1 MNAVRSTSIAV
12 LVFLSAQTQDPADS
26 RLPAGPG
33 KTALLKACTPCH
45 GAESAVAAFKTT
57 DEWRKTLDQMAAN
70 GAEATDDEW
79 KEIFTYVDKHF
90 SVILV
95 NKADARRLANTLD
108 VTDAQAEAI
117 VRYRDAHG
125 RIAAID
131 DLKKVAGIDAA
142 KIDARKDRLVF

>member
-1 MNAVRSTSIAV
+1 M
-12 LVFLSAQTQDPADS
+12 AD
-26 RLPAGPG
+26 
-33 KTALLKACTPCH
+33 
-45 GAESAVAAFKTT
+45 
-57 DEWRKTLDQMAAN
+57 N

-79 KEIFTYVDKHF
+79 KEIFTYVDRHF

-108 VTDAQAEAI
+108 MTEAQGEAI
-117 VRYRDAHG
+117 VRYREAHG

-142 KIDARKDRLVF
+142 KVDARKDRLIF